1 MVDNCGK
8 LPGKLLTS
16 VKTIGVIHIGF
27 TLSTGEKGLF
37 GVEKIILTL

>member
-16 VKTIGVIHIGF
+16 VKTIGVIHIVF
-27 TLSTGEKGLF
+27 ALSTGRKGLF
-37 GVEKIILTL
+37 GVGKIILTL